1 MHSRQQLAADFRR
14 LGVKA
19 GDTIMLHASIRS
31 VGPIAGGPDQIH
43 LALKDALTETG
54 TLMMYAS
61 CPEHYDEIG
70 RGNLTPGEERELLE
84 TLPPFDPYTARSS
97 RDNGAL
103 VELLRTYPGSTV
115 NPHVARFV
123 VWGRRAAELIATQ
136 PWDYA
141 FGHDSALERFVNA
154 DGRILLLGSDHDAV
168 TFLHYPEHIAD
179 IPNKRI
185 ARFRVPIDADGHGTR
200 VWRDMAE
207 VDTADAGA
215 HPNWP
220 ARFFARIVDT
230 YLHQTHNRGNL
241 VGHST
246 SFLFD
251 ARGLLDFSRR
261 IMQTMAADP
270 VAAAALLD

>member
-1 MHSRQQLAADFRR
+1 
-14 LGVKA
+14 
-19 GDTIMLHASIRS
+19 MLHASIRA

-43 LALKDALTETG
+43 LALKDALTDAG
-54 TLMMYAS
+54 TLLMYAS

-70 RGNLTPGEERELLE
+70 RGNLTPDQERELLDK
-84 TLPPFDPYTARSS
+84 LPAFDPYTARAS

-103 VELLRTYPGSTV
+103 VELLRTFPGSTV
-115 NPHVARFV
+115 NAHLARFV

-141 FGHDSALERFVNA
+141 FGHDSALERFVNV

-168 TFLHYPEHIAD
+168 TFLHYPEHIVD

-185 ARFRVPIDADGHGTR
+185 ARFRVPIDVNGTR

-215 HPNWP
+215 HANWP
-220 ARFFARIVDT
+220 DRFFARIVDT
-230 YLHQTHNRGNL
+230 YLRQTHNSGAL
-241 VGHST
+241 VGNAP

-251 ARGLLDFSRR
+251 ARGLLDFSLA
-261 IMQTMAADP
+261 IMQEMAADP
-270 VAAAALLD
+270 VAANQRLNGTS